1 MVWILV
7 SDYKVYLNGNV
18 SLIFELSVLK
28 GSVFIILTSLL
39 LYALLRTYLVS
50 LMEREDSLRASEE
63 KFRTLFMELSVGLA
77 LFDENWVIVESNPI
91 MEEIFNGQVIGK
103 VPGELDGGLLP
114 EPGRESLLRRDDR
127 WIRVGFQKIRGGF
140 LGIFEDVTDIKRSEE
155 AARESLERN
164 RALLAELHHRV
175 KNSLQL
181 ILSLIN
187 LQSYRL
193 GDEETVE
200 AMRSLQRRIKSIA
213 IIHEILLSRG
223 DIDAVDFRDYTM
235 RLTSYLKDLYRSDA
249 GIRVDVPELALN
261 TETAIP
267 LGIIMDELV
276 SNSIRHLPEGGE
288 ITVSLEEKDDGFI
301 LSVTDNGPGLP
312 DDFSIEES
320 GGLGMELV
328 RNLAAQLNGRVSYES
343 GDGTAFRVEFTE
355 LRYAERL

>member
-1 MVWILV
+1 M
-7 SDYKVYLNGNV
+7 NGNV

-28 GSVFIILTSLL
+28 GSMFIILTSLL

-77 LFDENWVIVESNPI
+77 LFDENWVIVESNPL
-91 MEEIFNGQVIGK
+91 MEEIFNGPVISK

-114 EPGRESLLRRDDR
+114 EPGRESLIRRDSR
-127 WIRVGFQKIRGGF
+127 WIRVRFQKIRGGF

-193 GDEETVE
+193 SDKEAAE

-223 DIDAVDFRDYTM
+223 DVDVVDFRDYTL

-249 GIRVDVPELALN
+249 GIMVDVPELALN
-261 TETAIP
+261 IETAIP
-267 LGIIMDELV
+267 LGIIWMNLY
-276 SNSIRHLPEGGE
+276 P
-288 ITVSLEEKDDGFI
+288 TA
-301 LSVTDNGPGLP
+301 SVTSL
-312 DDFSIEES
+312 
-320 GGLGMELV
+320 
-328 RNLAAQLNGRVSYES
+328 
-343 GDGTAFRVEFTE
+343 
-355 LRYAERL
+355 